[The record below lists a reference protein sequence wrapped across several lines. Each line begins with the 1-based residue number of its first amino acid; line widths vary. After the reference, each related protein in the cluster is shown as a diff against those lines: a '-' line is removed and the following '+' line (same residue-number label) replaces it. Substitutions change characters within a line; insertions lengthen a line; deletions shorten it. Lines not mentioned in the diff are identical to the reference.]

1 MKISQT
7 ESHGFLEKA
16 QRVPKTMNE
25 TRSTPSEITVKFQ
38 SAWRKERMSKLSER
52 YEQATRK
59 KNRELE

>member
-25 TRSTPSEITVKFQ
+25 TRSTPSEITVKFRVLGEKKGCQ
-38 SAWRKERMSKLSER
+38 SFQRDMNRPHV
-52 YEQATRK
+52 K
-59 KNRELE
+59 KIGN